1 MRKSYSV
8 LNPVKGNKTEYFP
21 TPESIKQDLL
31 NLADID
37 FSDKVIFDPCA
48 GDGALTRG
56 IKAKKIIQWDLEP
69 RADNVEQHDALLEE
83 WPKASEVDVIV
94 CNPPF
99 TKTKEFY
106 ERSKGYRHVFFI
118 TTTYRARR
126 WSLTNYK
133 QSVSFPGV
141 FAKVCLLYIDKDN
154 PNKVKLPLKVYE
166 PLQLQARY
174 ILRLLRETVFK
185 DAKFVSLEEAEALQ
199 GTHFVVRSLVG
210 SKATFKCTWLVT
222 KERIEKRYE
231 GVDKWLKS
239 DPEYHRLVAIPKD
252 AYDSF
257 DTNTVIEWLKK
268 NDFQVPDNLKYF
280 QGIDCID
287 YLISNMFG
295 TIHFWFDR
303 CLSVK

>member
-1 MRKSYSV
+1 MRKFYSV
-8 LNPVKGNKTEYFP
+8 LNPVRGNRLEYFP

-106 ERSKGYRHVFFI
+106 ERSKDYRHVFFI

-133 QSVSFPGV
+133 QDISFPGV
-141 FAKVCLLYIDKDN
+141 LTKVCLLYVGKDN
-154 PNKVKLPLKVYE
+154 PNKVKLPLKVFG

-185 DAKFVSLEEAEALQ
+185 DAKFVNPEEAEALQ
-199 GTHFVVRSLVG
+199 GTHFVVRMFSRQQ
-210 SKATFKCTWLVT
+210 S
-222 KERIEKRYE
+222 
-231 GVDKWLKS
+231 
-239 DPEYHRLVAIPKD
+239 
-252 AYDSF
+252 
-257 DTNTVIEWLKK
+257 
-268 NDFQVPDNLKYF
+268 YF
-280 QGIDCID
+280 
-287 YLISNMFG
+287 
-295 TIHFWFDR
+295 
-303 CLSVK
+303 